1 MTSDRRNERTLDR
14 RDALRQ
20 GAGLV
25 ACAAGLPLLVASGPG
40 RGASQADPPAGPAVG
55 PADSQPRADRRA
67 LAAPTAPADSTG
79 VTLPPSVAG
88 VPIPDSRL
96 AHAAATL
103 AHTASPAHLY
113 QHVMRTYLFA
123 CLLFDRRGTTYDR
136 ELVFV
141 GCALH
146 DLGLVEEY
154 MSPTERFEVDGADA
168 ARRFLERWHVPQR
181 RVELVWDAIALH
193 GTPGIAT
200 RKAPEIAM
208 VCLGAAM
215 DATGLNL
222 DQIPPTAIDAVL
234 ATFPRSG
241 FKQVVIETILSLCQ
255 TKPLAQ
261 QMHPFAEVGRRH
273 LPEFTVP
280 TVEDLVLAAPFAE

>member
-1 MTSDRRNERTLDR
+1 MTSDRRSERTLDR

-25 ACAAGLPLLVASGPG
+25 ACATGLPLLAVSGPG
-40 RGASQADPPAGPAVG
+40 GRTSPPDPPA
-55 PADSQPRADRRA
+55 ADTALDDR
-67 LAAPTAPADSTG
+67 LASASDDPTDSAG
-79 VTLPPSVAG
+79 VTLPLSVAG

-96 AHAAATL
+96 ARSAATL
-103 AHTASPAHLY
+103 AHTASPAHLF

-123 CLLFDRRGTTYDR
+123 CLLFDRRGATYDR

-146 DLGLVEEY
+146 DLGLVEDY

-168 ARRFLERWHVPQR
+168 AQRFMERWHVPR
-181 RVELVWDAIALH
+181 RRAELVWDAIALH
-193 GTPGIAT
+193 GIPGIAT

-222 DQIPPTAIDAVL
+222 DQIPQTAIDAVL
-234 ATFPRSG
+234 DAFPRSG
-241 FKQVVIETILSLCQ
+241 VKQAMIETILSLCQ
-255 TKPLAQ
+255 NKPNAQ
-261 QMHPFAEVGRRH
+261 RLHPFAEVGRRH
-273 LPEFTVP
+273 LPDFTVP
-280 TVEDLVLAAPFAE
+280 TVEDLILAAPFAE